1 MLGAFRSYSFGI
13 SRNQASAASYG
24 RATKKDMPVFF
35 ISVHGKVSTGVR
47 RVLARHYRL
56 LCIVS
61 RKKRKCPPERPSDE
75 ERLRGGWDPRRKV
88 WRGTFFRKAA
98 PWETVDAFFEALLWF
113 VVVSSPQCGENT
125 AFFFGFPLGG
135 LHCQGIFPVIPL
147 ELQGKKHLP
156 FSITQPFLKLQR
168 NNQ

>member
-47 RVLARHYRL
+47 RVLVRHYRL

-61 RKKRKCPPERPSDE
+61 RKKRKCPPERPSDG

-113 VVVSSPQCGENT
+113 VLVSSPQCGENT

-147 ELQGKKHLP
+147 ELQGKKHQP
-156 FSITQPFLKLQR
+156 FSITQPFLKFQR

>member
-1 MLGAFRSYSFGI
+1 MAKCQ
-13 SRNQASAASYG
+13 QAGGGCLPAITG
-24 RATKKDMPVFF
+24 FF
-35 ISVHGKVSTGVR
+35 
-47 RVLARHYRL
+47 
-56 LCIVS
+56 CIVS

-75 ERLRGGWDPRRKV
+75 ERLRGGWDPRRRV

-135 LHCQGIFPVIPL
+135 LHCQGIFPIIPL
-147 ELQGKKHLP
+147 EFQGKKHQP
-156 FSITQPFLKLQR
+156 FSITQPFLKFQR